1 MNTRLEQFL
10 SAENITQ
17 AQFADNLG
25 VARASISHILAG
37 RNKPGYD
44 FMLNMMRCYPTL
56 NIEWL
61 IAGRG
66 KMYKNSSEP
75 AGAPQ
80 PVVAIKHADS
90 PADPEYGQTQQP
102 TLFDN
107 PVPEAQA
114 IENKPVEPVSSSS
127 VSGKNIVRVVAF
139 YNDGTFK
146 ELN

>member
-25 VARASISHILAG
+25 VARASISHILSG

-44 FMLNMMRCYPTL
+44 FILNMMRFYPAL

-75 AGAPQ
+75 E
-80 PVVAIKHADS
+80 PVQVQIPSTAVS
-90 PADPEYGQTQQP
+90 PAESPAAEEPDYTQQP
-102 TLFDN
+102 SLFDN
-107 PVPEAQA
+107 PVPETQVV
-114 IENKPVEPVSSSS
+114 ENEPIKPELE
-127 VSGKNIVRVVAF
+127 KNIVRVVAF
-139 YNDGTFK
+139 YSDGTFK
-146 ELN
+146 ELS